1 MTLPAEEPEPQP
13 EPGRLPEQAAESVEQ
28 WAQRWAR
35 ACADKP
41 GKCDVCGANLAK
53 GMKLSGLKTHAN
65 GKSHRMALAR
75 SSGSET
81 QKNPAKEKKTTKQGG
96 SPLRHVAPV
105 VLDTKI
111 MRDVAGYVPSDI
123 QDAVAEDVRMRSSSA
138 AAESGGSMNSARS
151 SSGES
156 SGKGN
161 RPKSASSVSP
171 SGMTLPAEEPEPQ
184 PEPGRLPE
192 QAAESVKQWAQRW
205 ARACADKPGK
215 CDVCGANL
223 ATGMKL
229 SGLKTH
235 ANGKSHRMALARS
248 SGSETQKN
256 PAKEKKTTKQGGS
269 SGESSGK
276 GNRPKSASS
285 VLEVRC
291 VTCPAQSNTAAAAVP
306 AVPTDAGL
314 IRAERKRQVE
324 LKLAASD
331 RAFANSSKTAQP
343 QRSGQPEPE
352 PEPVLNPALE
362 LQVKQALFSGACL
375 HVGLPASPKTGR
387 FKTKKAKKGKKG
399 GSSGKEKQPE
409 SALPEATSIEV
420 SGRSTLP
427 TTLPGF
433 CYASYG
439 QSGSSRKASENSFIP
454 DFVVSN
460 TTVHARKRMKE
471 RGVKPSAVYQNKPG
485 AGVKVR
491 DGVVLTVVPPAW
503 AAGAGQYSSMP
514 ERKPKEGEHSET
526 IDCPASALGGVIGK
540 GGETAQKIRKQSGVR
555 LLGAEDNPPRIEVTG
570 SEPAVRRARAMV
582 EAVLSKH
589 QLRSVT
595 SVSAQAKS
603 ELAAKSSDDEMDPDS
618 ARETQSTVELEL
630 DAEFGDLFFES
641 NATIRARKELLH
653 IYKRAEKAAN
663 DDETRQS
670 IGERLAKID
679 LFLHKYEGKEEE
691 LLLAV
696 RRKYLVNGETRPI
709 LLKRFSRGKEGRESA
724 AADYIQSAL
733 GPIQSALARLAEELG
748 GCIGTAPGS
757 GPAPSTN
764 LLVQVPAEL
773 DTTPGSKGLDVI
785 DRMRNIVH
793 NRHKIGDGRTVCHTG
808 HLLASASP
816 SKAEQ
821 RKLEKLRT
829 QHKKHGSF
837 KRGGAGMNL
846 AQRSWTTQRV
856 RAVPEPK
863 PPTKVEVE
871 QQKKKRNLK
880 VEEWALLQAQRWAR
894 ACADRPG
901 KCDVC
906 GAKFSKGM
914 KLSGLKSHANGKSHQ
929 RALKRDARNAKG

>member
-1 MTLPAEEPEPQP
+1 
-13 EPGRLPEQAAESVEQ
+13 
-28 WAQRWAR
+28 
-35 ACADKP
+35 
-41 GKCDVCGANLAK
+41 
-53 GMKLSGLKTHAN
+53 
-65 GKSHRMALAR
+65 
-75 SSGSET
+75 
-81 QKNPAKEKKTTKQGG
+81 
-96 SPLRHVAPV
+96 
-105 VLDTKI
+105 
-111 MRDVAGYVPSDI
+111 
-123 QDAVAEDVRMRSSSA
+123 
-138 AAESGGSMNSARS
+138 
-151 SSGES
+151 
-156 SGKGN
+156 
-161 RPKSASSVSP
+161 
-171 SGMTLPAEEPEPQ
+171 
-184 PEPGRLPE
+184 
-192 QAAESVKQWAQRW
+192 
-205 ARACADKPGK
+205 
-215 CDVCGANL
+215 
-223 ATGMKL
+223 
-229 SGLKTH
+229 
-235 ANGKSHRMALARS
+235 
-248 SGSETQKN
+248 
-256 PAKEKKTTKQGGS
+256 
-269 SGESSGK
+269 
-276 GNRPKSASS
+276 
-285 VLEVRC
+285 
-291 VTCPAQSNTAAAAVP
+291 
-306 AVPTDAGL
+306 
-314 IRAERKRQVE
+314 VE

-331 RAFANSSKTAQP
+331 SAFANSSKTAQP

-352 PEPVLNPALE
+352 PEPQPEPEPEPALE

-399 GSSGKEKQPE
+399 GSSGKDKQPE

-439 QSGSSRKASENSFIP
+439 QSGSSRKASENSLIP

-460 TTVHARKRMKE
+460 TTVHAKKRMKE

-514 ERKPKEGEHSET
+514 QRKPKEGEHSET

-653 IYKRAEKAAN
+653 IYKRAEKAAK

-696 RRKYLVNGETRPI
+696 RRKYLVNGETRAI

-724 AADYIQSAL
+724 AADYVQSAL

-757 GPAPSTN
+757 GPKPSTN

-773 DTTPGSKGLDVI
+773 DTTPGSKGFDVI

-793 NRHKIGDGRTVCHTG
+793 NRHKIDDGRTVCHTG
-808 HLLASASP
+808 HLLASAGP
-816 SKAEQ
+816 SKEEQ

-829 QHKKHGSF
+829 QHKKHGNF
-837 KRGGAGMNL
+837 KRGGAGMLRVKL
-846 AQRSWTTQRV
+846 AQKSSTTQRV

-863 PPTKVEVE
+863 PSTKVEVE

-880 VEEWALLQAQRWAR
+880 VEEWAQRWAR

-914 KLSGLKSHANGKSHQ
+914 KLSGLKSHANGKPHQ
-929 RALKRDARNAKG
+929 RALGKRDARNAKG